1 MAKKEKHAE
10 EKKEKEFDVD
20 EEVKRLSRST
30 NIKIMRCENS
40 FDNML
45 KRLDKDIDKVIS
57 EKEKFFDE
65 TKELTEEYVTT
76 DYTDNALERYRNQL
90 RKI

>member
-1 MAKKEKHAE
+1 MMAKKEKKNE
-10 EKKEKEFDVD
+10 KEKEYDID
-20 EEVKRLSRST
+20 EEVRRLSRST
-30 NIKIMRCENS
+30 DLKIRKLENS
-40 FDNML
+40 FDNQL
-45 KRLDKDIDKVIS
+45 KQLDKNIDKAIS

-65 TKELTEEYVTT
+65 TKELTTEYIMT